1 MRVKEEAERGM
12 EKTGTSSAHRRGLS
26 SAHGMRVTK
35 RAIAGR
41 RAAPSTPVPSW
52 RVFNN
57 HLYDGMTRPPPAS
70 ARKLAATLWEL
81 QDLPL
86 PASLSACLPSP
97 NWLMSSPPDSRSPH
111 SQPVSPPASH
121 RHVKVDRQRHVPCA
135 LFTSG
140 GTRKGEVEGHTMSQ
154 ELLKVFSQI
163 RLLEEQHN
171 SSLSLTSALH
181 SELMAA
187 HARVRE
193 LEAPQRN
200 ARREAEG
207 LVRQEKA
214 AWKAKEKER
223 VERVQA
229 ELEQERAARQ
239 RLEGVNRRLAKELL
253 ESQAATAQA
262 LQELEG
268 ERKAREL
275 MEEVCQELA
284 QETGDDKAEA
294 EEMKRESL
302 KMKEE
307 LEEERRMLQMA
318 EVWREER
325 VQMKLGEAKL
335 ALEEKSAAL
344 DIMKDELE
352 SFLRA
357 QHHNP
362 DGGNSSHLR
371 DAQVLHDVLNAIS
384 SFPASEYHVHP
395 DSESSSVHEELRH
408 KHDSPTRAEPPLYY
422 AEGIPDAD

>member
-1 MRVKEEAERGM
+1 
-12 EKTGTSSAHRRGLS
+12 
-26 SAHGMRVTK
+26 
-35 RAIAGR
+35 
-41 RAAPSTPVPSW
+41 
-52 RVFNN
+52 
-57 HLYDGMTRPPPAS
+57 
-70 ARKLAATLWEL
+70 
-81 QDLPL
+81 
-86 PASLSACLPSP
+86 
-97 NWLMSSPPDSRSPH
+97 
-111 SQPVSPPASH
+111 
-121 RHVKVDRQRHVPCA
+121 
-135 LFTSG
+135 
-140 GTRKGEVEGHTMSQ
+140 MSQ

-207 LVRQEKA
+207 LVRQEKV
-214 AWKAKEKER
+214 KEKER
-223 VERVQA
+223 VRAVQA

-262 LQELEG
+262 LQELEA

-318 EVWREER
+318 EVWREAR

-344 DIMKDELE
+344 DVMKDELE

-371 DAQVLHDVLNAIS
+371 DAQVLHDVIHAIS
-384 SFPASEYHVHP
+384 SFPASEYHAHP